1 MICYTL
7 SDCVLKNMNTDSKK
21 KEITTDLLM
30 VFPQENNPHK
40 VVVDRDG
47 KVIDI
52 YNSIIND
59 GNPAI
64 MYWLQLM
71 GDFPKSWEPID
82 VENIEK
88 ATTNEEIFLMVC
100 SQTEDKMLI
109 VYHHNGWTKG
119 KYYNKRNIMH
129 NDTSIR
135 ILDRNEAMKLL
146 SLSEEKANEEIFSYK
161 KDLQQPII
169 QNLTNIIKDSIVAQ
183 NGSCI
188 SDATIEK

>member
-40 VVVDRDG
+40 VVVDRDV

-71 GDFPKSWEPID
+71 
-82 VENIEK
+82 
-88 ATTNEEIFLMVC
+88 
-100 SQTEDKMLI
+100 
-109 VYHHNGWTKG
+109 
-119 KYYNKRNIMH
+119 
-129 NDTSIR
+129 
-135 ILDRNEAMKLL
+135 
-146 SLSEEKANEEIFSYK
+146 
-161 KDLQQPII
+161 
-169 QNLTNIIKDSIVAQ
+169 
-183 NGSCI
+183 
-188 SDATIEK
+188 